1 MFTSFFLEFSVEL
14 PPPNEDFDDLKGI
27 KTITEYKINDDG
39 KRVKVRF
46 QSGLPMV
53 YRARILK
60 VRRIQN
66 RFRRIQNRFADTHC
80 TGCSLL
86 SLD

>member
-1 MFTSFFLEFSVEL
+1 MCTQSLTIIHNAMFTCFFLEFSVEL

-46 QSGLPMV
+46 QSGLSVV
-53 YRARILK
+53 YRARMLK

-66 RFRRIQNRFADTHC
+66 RFAYAHW
-80 TGCSLL
+80 L
-86 SLD
+86 